1 MKMFS
6 NNSPFSFLPN
16 SNKNYLSFKHQD
28 QSNHYNLPDPD
39 YFSLDNNNQKTQ
51 CKTKQRFAFYNN
63 DSQSQIKQCLDY
75 FQNSDNKNSNINLL
89 YYTGDI
95 PLNFNKNKND
105 NDVEMKIKKS
115 SFNESINS
123 SMLKNSQNKDFNMNE
138 DENNCSCPPPCKRS
152 NNSCF
157 SDSTFNSSY
166 NSNINCCYNS
176 IDKIDSLTNEI
187 GNMQIDNGKNEDA
200 ELINENVKGKK
211 ENNNTLRRI
220 QKILIKK
227 D

>member
-16 SNKNYLSFKHQD
+16 SNKNDLSFKHQD

-39 YFSLDNNNQKTQ
+39 YFSLDNDNQKMQ
-51 CKTKQRFAFYNN
+51 SRTKQRFAFYNN

-75 FQNSDNKNSNINLL
+75 FQNSENKNSNINLL

-95 PLNFNKNKND
+95 PLNFNKND

-123 SMLKNSQNKDFNMNE
+123 SMLKNSQNKDFNINE

-200 ELINENVKGKK
+200 ELINDNVKGKK

-220 QKILIKK
+220 QKILIKQ

>member
-75 FQNSDNKNSNINLL
+75 FHNSDNKNSNINLL

-95 PLNFNKNKND
+95 PLNFNKNE

-220 QKILIKK
+220 QKILIKQ